1 MIIEMSNALVQ
12 SAKQVLDPSVEP
24 ILGQLCRRDNLPATP
39 GGVDL
44 ADAADLARV
53 VVLLGGEVLPHE
65 EVGGARVDGIA
76 QVLKGVED
84 DGVGEGLRVG
94 GGEPALLV
102 GEDEA
107 HDIAAG
113 ADAGDADFAAV
124 EGGYRGDFG
133 ALCAG

>member
-1 MIIEMSNALVQ
+1 MSNALVQ
-12 SAKQVLDPSVEP
+12 PAKQVLDPRVEP
-24 ILGQLCRRDNLPATP
+24 VLRQLGRRDNLPAAP
-39 GGVDL
+39 GRVDL

-65 EVGGARVDGIA
+65 EVGGARVDGVA
-76 QVLKGVED
+76 QVLKRVED
-84 DGVGEGLRVG
+84 DGVGEGLRG
-94 GGEPALLV
+94 GGGQPALLV

-107 HDIAAG
+107 HHIAAG

-124 EGGYRGDFG
+124 EGCYGGDFG